1 MYDLLECMHACML
14 KIVMLCD
21 TWAILYKLFYSAL
34 QLCQMASDHPVVFCV
49 SCCVFYFF
57 FRIGLNETTLTA
69 SFQGGDAT
77 NDFSIGLDNAT
88 GHMLLPD
95 AAPQNP
101 GNNGNPHTEPGG
113 DPLPVTPAAE
123 QAADSSETAGNPLTD
138 DLSSK
143 LQAAFDG
150 LLGGNSIGSFEEM
163 AKKERVVVTLSK
175 LLELFGGGCESA
187 GCERQ
192 KEVHHKVQGGVLIVT
207 WNCGGGRGGVW
218 ESSDVLVQKER
229 GQKLYVNTVMLAA
242 SILLSGNNFSKTS
255 LWSRCLNLGFI
266 SSSTFDRIQK
276 LYAIPAVQSFWSD
289 MKTVVHEVMKN
300 EKVVLSGDGRN
311 DSPGFSAQYCVY
323 SLMEAVTKVIVDIEV
338 KDKRETGGTSTV
350 MEVAALKCLLE
361 RLVETMSIGELTTD
375 ASASVIAMVKKLKG
389 EYLHYNISF
398 FICVSFSTFN
408 R

>member
-1 MYDLLECMHACML
+1 M
-14 KIVMLCD
+14 
-21 TWAILYKLFYSAL
+21 
-34 QLCQMASDHPVVFCV
+34 
-49 SCCVFYFF
+49 
-57 FRIGLNETTLTA
+57 
-69 SFQGGDAT
+69 
-77 NDFSIGLDNAT
+77 
-88 GHMLLPD
+88 
-95 AAPQNP
+95 
-101 GNNGNPHTEPGG
+101 
-113 DPLPVTPAAE
+113 
-123 QAADSSETAGNPLTD
+123 
-138 DLSSK
+138 
-143 LQAAFDG
+143 
-150 LLGGNSIGSFEEM
+150 
-163 AKKERVVVTLSK
+163 
-175 LLELFGGGCESA
+175 
-187 GCERQ
+187 
-192 KEVHHKVQGGVLIVT
+192 
-207 WNCGGGRGGVW
+207 
-218 ESSDVLVQKER
+218 
-229 GQKLYVNTVMLAA
+229 
-242 SILLSGNNFSKTS
+242 
-255 LWSRCLNLGFI
+255 SRCLNLGFI

-276 LYAIPAVQSFWSD
+276 LSAIPAVQSFWSD

>member
-1 MYDLLECMHACML
+1 MHAEDCN
-14 KIVMLCD
+14 
-21 TWAILYKLFYSAL
+21 TWAFLYNLFYSAL
-34 QLCQMASDHPVVFCV
+34 QLFPMASDHSVVFCV
-49 SCCVFYFF
+49 SCCFF
-57 FRIGLNETTLTA
+57 FFSVGLNETTLTA
-69 SFQGGDAT
+69 LFQGDDAT
-77 NDFSIGLDNAT
+77 NDFSIGIDNAT
-88 GHMLLPD
+88 GHMLLHD
-95 AAPQNP
+95 AAPHNP

-113 DPLPVTPAAE
+113 DSLSITPASE
-123 QAADSSETAGNPLTD
+123 EAAGSYGAAATPTD

-192 KEVHHKVQGGVLIVT
+192 KEVHHKVQGGVVIVT
-207 WNCGGGRGGVW
+207 WNCGGGHGGGW

-229 GQKLYVNTVMLAA
+229 GPKVYVNTVMLAA

-255 LWSRCLNLGFI
+255 LWSRCLNMGFI

-375 ASASVIAMVKKLKG
+375 ASTSVIAMVKKLKG
-389 EYLHYNISF
+389 EYLHCNISF
-398 FICVSFSTFN
+398 FYL
-408 R
+408 

>member
-1 MYDLLECMHACML
+1 MFF
-14 KIVMLCD
+14 I
-21 TWAILYKLFYSAL
+21 
-34 QLCQMASDHPVVFCV
+34 
-49 SCCVFYFF
+49 FF

-192 KEVHHKVQGGVLIVT
+192 KEVHHKVEGGVLIVT
-207 WNCGGGRGGVW
+207 WNCGGGHGGVW

-255 LWSRCLNLGFI
+255 LWSRCMNFGFI

-338 KDKRETGGTSTV
+338 KDKRETRGTSTV

-398 FICVSFSTFN
+398 FVCVSFSTFN